1 MEYYFCIWRL
11 TTRIESFELF
21 QIEQFS
27 GVGIEHAFFTRQGG
41 MSSGIYQSLNCGTGS
56 KDNKEAVLNNR
67 AKAMAALSLPSEAL
81 ITCHQ
86 THSSEAITITNENRN
101 KSVYVGDGLITNI
114 PKVAL
119 GILTADCSPVLFS
132 DRKNSIIGAAHAGW
146 KGAIGGILESTISGM
161 TQQGAQIDEISCAI
175 GPTIGPLSYEVGP
188 EFPKAFLDSDPGNV
202 KYFQPSK
209 QKNHFMF
216 DLPSFIESRLS
227 KIGIEKIF
235 QLERDTYQDT
245 KNFYSYRRSC
255 HKDEE
260 DYGRLLST
268 IVIL

>member
-1 MEYYFCIWRL
+1 MNLKSIKSDNL
-11 TTRIESFELF
+11 L
-21 QIEQFS
+21 
-27 GVGIEHAFFTRQGG
+27 GIKHGFFTRLGG
-41 MSSGIYQSLNCGTGS
+41 VSSNIYSGLNCGLGS
-56 KDNKEAVLNNR
+56 NDKQESVHQNR
-67 AKAMAALSLPSEAL
+67 MLVAKFLDIRRSQLIFVHQIHSAKVITIRDKPTKPLKGDAIVTNSKNLALS
-81 ITCHQ
+81 
-86 THSSEAITITNENRN
+86 
-101 KSVYVGDGLITNI
+101 
-114 PKVAL
+114 
-119 GILTADCSPVLFS
+119 ILTADCQPVLFA
-132 DRKNSIIGAAHAGW
+132 DKKNSVIGAAHAGW

-161 TQQGAQIDEISCAI
+161 RQQGAQVDEISCAI

-188 EFPKAFLDSDPGNV
+188 EFPKAFLDSDPDNV

-235 QLERDTYQDT
+235 QLGCDTYQDP

>member
-1 MEYYFCIWRL
+1 M
-11 TTRIESFELF
+11 F

-27 GVGIEHAFFTRQGG
+27 GDGIRHAFFTRQGG
-41 MSSGIYQSLNCGTGS
+41 VSSGIYQSLNCGTGS
-56 KDNKEAVLNNR
+56 NDNKEIVLNNR
-67 AKAMAALSLPSEAL
+67 AKAMTALSLPSDAL

-86 THSSEAITITNENRN
+86 THSSEAITITNSNRN
-101 KSVYVGDGLITNI
+101 QSVYVGDGLITNI

-132 DRKNSIIGAAHAGW
+132 DAKNGIIGAAHAGW
-146 KGAIGGILESTISGM
+146 KGAISGILETTISGM
-161 TQQGAQIDEISCAI
+161 RQQGAQVDEISCAI

-188 EFPKAFLDSDPGNV
+188 EFPKTFIESDSSNV
-202 KYFQPSK
+202 KYFRPSK

-227 KIGIEKIF
+227 KIGVEKIF
-235 QLERDTYQDT
+235 QLGCDTYQDS

>member
-1 MEYYFCIWRL
+1 
-11 TTRIESFELF
+11 
-21 QIEQFS
+21 
-27 GVGIEHAFFTRQGG
+27 

-56 KDNKEAVLNNR
+56 KDNKEMVLNNR
-67 AKAMAALSLPSEAL
+67 AKAMAALSLPSDAL
-81 ITCHQ
+81 ITCLQ
-86 THSSEAITITNENRN
+86 THSSEAITITNNNRN
-101 KSVYVGDGLITNI
+101 QSVYVGDGLITNI

-132 DRKNSIIGAAHAGW
+132 DAKNSIIGAAHAGW
-146 KGAIGGILESTISGM
+146 KGAVGGILESTISGM
-161 TQQGAQIDEISCAI
+161 RQQGAQVDEISCAI

-188 EFPKAFLDSDPGNV
+188 EFPKTFIESDSSNV
-202 KYFQPSK
+202 KYFRPSK

-227 KIGIEKIF
+227 KIGIKKIF
-235 QLERDTYQDT
+235 QLGCDTYQDP

>member
-1 MEYYFCIWRL
+1 M
-11 TTRIESFELF
+11 
-21 QIEQFS
+21 
-27 GVGIEHAFFTRQGG
+27 
-41 MSSGIYQSLNCGTGS
+41 
-56 KDNKEAVLNNR
+56 
-67 AKAMAALSLPSEAL
+67 
-81 ITCHQ
+81 
-86 THSSEAITITNENRN
+86 
-101 KSVYVGDGLITNI
+101 
-114 PKVAL
+114 AL

-132 DRKNSIIGAAHAGW
+132 DRKNNIIGAAHAGW
-146 KGAIGGILESTISGM
+146 KGAIGGILESTVSGM

-188 EFPKAFLDSDPGNV
+188 EFPKAFLDSDPGNE
-202 KYFQPSK
+202 KYFRPSK
-209 QKNHFMF
+209 QKHHFMF
-216 DLPSFIESRLS
+216 DLPSFIGSRLS

-255 HKDEE
+255 HKHEE

>member
-1 MEYYFCIWRL
+1 MRL
-11 TTRIESFELF
+11 ITKIESFELF

-27 GVGIEHAFFTRQGG
+27 GDGIRHAFFTRQGG

-56 KDNKEAVLNNR
+56 KDNKEVVLNNR
-67 AKAMAALSLPSEAL
+67 AKAMAALSLASDAL
-81 ITCHQ
+81 ITCRQ
-86 THSSEAITITNENRN
+86 THSSEAVTITNNNRN
-101 KSVYVGDGLITNI
+101 QSIYVGDGLITNI

-132 DRKNSIIGAAHAGW
+132 DAKNSIIGAAHAGW

-161 TQQGAQIDEISCAI
+161 RQQGAQINEISCAI

-188 EFPKAFLDSDPGNV
+188 EFPEAFLETDSSNA
-202 KYFQPSK
+202 KYFRPSK

-216 DLPSFIESRLS
+216 DLPGFIASRLS
-227 KIGIEKIF
+227 KIGIEEIF
-235 QLERDTYQDT
+235 QLGRDTYQDE

-255 HKDEE
+255 HKGEE